1 VRLRLLLPRGGGRAE
16 LRRVRLTAGR
26 DLDWDGCVNVRDLG
40 GLPTVDG
47 GVTRSG
53 ALVRSET
60 VDGLSADGWRA
71 LREHGVRTIID
82 LREEDELPAPEEW
95 AARRDGIE
103 TVHIPLDRIAD
114 DPEFWDD
121 WMHGPQF
128 GTPLYYAPFV
138 ERSPDRTEQVLD
150 AIEQAPPGGVLFHC
164 VGGRDRTGMVA
175 IAALAAARVDPDAI
189 ADDYARGAERAP
201 THDPELERYLA
212 ERGTSSRELVLELAA
227 SLDLDR
233 PALRGRL
240 VVE

>member
-26 DLDWDGCVNVRDLG
+26 DLDWDGCVNARDLG
-40 GLPTVDG
+40 GLPTLDG
-47 GVTRSG
+47 GVTRRG
-53 ALVRSET
+53 ALVRSEM

-71 LREHGVRTIID
+71 LRDHGVRTIID
-82 LREEDELPAPEEW
+82 LREDDERTVPC
-95 AARRDGIE
+95 DGAGPREGVE
-103 TVHIPLDRIAD
+103 TIHIPLDRIAD
-114 DPEFWDD
+114 DPDFWDD

-138 ERSPDRTEQVLD
+138 ERFPERIEQVLD

-175 IAALAAARVDPDAI
+175 IAVLAAVGVVPDAI
-189 ADDYARGAERAP
+189 ADDYALGAERAH
-201 THDPELERYLA
+201 THDPVLEQYLA
-212 ERGTSSRELVLELAA
+212 ERGTSSRELVVELAA

-233 PALRGRL
+233 PALRRRL